1 MLYIGGLT
9 RTKNAIISGLRMFFE
24 NTDNYKHL
32 LPQDLMSDDIF
43 SRMNIYDAHPQTLR
57 TFPLIVVAGSNGRM
71 INSGISNNF
80 ASEVYDRNNQLEGYL
95 YAAMYEFS
103 LDIEIGCKSTLEREV
118 LLDLVASCL
127 KFSIRRRL
135 EYYGILIKEVSY
147 GGENKLQY
155 DSNFIYTAM
164 LNIQTFSEWSE
175 YYKLIDITDVNVKI
189 KNNQKKKQEKSW
201 YIPVD
206 HNINM
211 TEDTNWHIYDRII
224 NEE

>member
-9 RTKNAIISGLRMFFE
+9 RTKNAIISGLRTFFA
-24 NTDNYKHL
+24 NSTNYKHL
-32 LPQDLMSDDIF
+32 LPENLMSEDIF

-71 INSGISNNF
+71 VNSGISNNF
-80 ASEVYDRNNQLEGYL
+80 ASEVYDKNHQLEGYM

-164 LNIQTFSEWSE
+164 LNIQTFSEWCE
-175 YYKLIDITDVNVKI
+175 YYRLIDITDVDVKM
-189 KNNQKKKQEKSW
+189 KKPQKEKQQKSW
-201 YIPVD
+201 YIPAQQD
-206 HNINM
+206 ITMN
-211 TEDTNWHIYDRII
+211 EDANYHLYDRTIT
-224 NEE
+224 